1 MTRTPANFL
10 TRLPCGTPGPD
21 CAGLLGF
28 RNTHAESASRVKG
41 CGSRDV
47 HSASAY
53 DREPGFDLS
62 QIEDARS
69 GIRIAELPLWETRTL
84 IGQLA
89 TLSFV
94 LATLVFVAAAV
105 AAQPVYETPAKAA
118 LIYDFE
124 TDTALFERDADTPK
138 PPASMS
144 KLMTL
149 YMVFEALKEGH
160 IELDTTFTV
169 STKARNMGGSTMFLD
184 ETDRPTAE
192 ELIKGI
198 VVQSGND
205 ACVVVAEGLAGTEE
219 AFAQRMTLRGR
230 EIGLLDST
238 FANASGWP
246 HPQHR
251 MSLRDLVKLAALLI
265 TDFPEYYGYFAM
277 EEFDYDGRSPANRF
291 NRNPVLGIGLG
302 ADGLKTGHTEETGYS
317 LVGSAVQGERRLIFA
332 FTGLESAAARR
343 REAEAMIIWGLRQF
357 TIKNVAS
364 KGDVIG
370 EVPVWMGSE
379 SRVNAVAGD
388 DIRVPF
394 PTVGQDSVTMHIEYL
409 SPVDAPVAEGAQVAE
424 LVVSIPTVPDKRI
437 PLVSDRESTRGG
449 FVPRVRAASTLL
461 IDLAIG
467 QVRSLLE

>member
-1 MTRTPANFL
+1 MHDASASTFL
-10 TRLPCGTPGPD
+10 FERPGRDCPPNWNAVPPIPEYAWRKAGREPRVKRLP
-21 CAGLLGF
+21 
-28 RNTHAESASRVKG
+28 SAN
-41 CGSRDV
+41 
-47 HSASAY
+47 
-53 DREPGFDLS
+53 DREPGSAVIQFEDTKPRDCLTDL
-62 QIEDARS
+62 
-69 GIRIAELPLWETRTL
+69 PTKETRTML
-84 IGQLA
+84 RQIAALP
-89 TLSFV
+89 FV
-94 LATLVFVAAAV
+94 LAMSAFVAAAV

-124 TDTALFERDADTPK
+124 TDTVLFERDADTPK

-149 YMVFEALKEGH
+149 YMVFEALREGH

-184 ETDRPTAE
+184 ETDRPTTE

-230 EIGLLDST
+230 EIGLEDST
-238 FANASGWP
+238 FANSSGWP
-246 HPQHR
+246 HPRHR

-265 TDFPEYYGYFAM
+265 TDFPEYYKYFAL
-277 EEFDYDGRSPANRF
+277 EEFDFDGRSPANRF

-317 LVGSAVQGERRLIFA
+317 LVGSAVQAERRLIFA

-343 REAEAMIIWGLRQF
+343 REAEAMIVWGLRQF
-357 TIKNVAS
+357 TIKKLAS

-370 EVPVWMGSE
+370 EVPVWVGSQ
-379 SRVNAVAGD
+379 SSVNAIAGE
-388 DIRVPF
+388 DIRLPF

-409 SPVDAPVAEGAQVAE
+409 SPIDAPVAEGAQVAE
-424 LVVSIPTVPDKRI
+424 LVVSFPNIPERRV
-437 PLVSDRESTRGG
+437 PLVSDREATRGG
-449 FVPRVRAASTLL
+449 FIPRVRASSSLL
-461 IDLAIG
+461 IDMAIG